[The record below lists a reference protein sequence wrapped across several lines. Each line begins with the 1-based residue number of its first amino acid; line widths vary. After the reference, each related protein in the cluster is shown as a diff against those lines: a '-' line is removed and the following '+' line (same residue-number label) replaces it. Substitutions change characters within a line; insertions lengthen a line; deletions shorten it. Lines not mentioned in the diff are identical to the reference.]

1 LRPIHYF
8 PITDPNSIPED
19 AVRAAAHGDINLITL
34 LMGASAEGLQ
44 ILGKNGQWISVTA
57 KPDQLIVNV
66 GDMLA
71 RLTNDRLKSTVHRVV
86 NPPRELMKYPRYSIP
101 FFMHPRADRKSTRLN
116 SSHVKNSYAVF
127 CLKKITA

>member
-1 LRPIHYF
+1 
-8 PITDPNSIPED
+8 
-19 AVRAAAHGDINLITL
+19 L

-101 FFMHPRADRKSTRLN
+101 FFMHPRAEMDLT
-116 SSHVKNSYAVF
+116 
-127 CLKKITA
+127 CLENCVSDEHPKQYEDITAGEFLQERLREIGLAK